1 MKNPVEMILVDS
13 EEEVNLASI
22 YLSESIL
29 HVGFVENPAKNAH
42 SVGVGTSSSN
52 SLGKYILI

>member
-1 MKNPVEMILVDS
+1 MKNPVEIILVDS

-29 HVGFVENPAKNAH
+29 HVGLAKNPLKNAH
-42 SVGVGTSSSN
+42 SVGAGTSSSN
-52 SLGKYILI
+52 SLGK